1 MKGRILFVISSHEKL
16 GDTDKKTGYYLSEVA
31 HPWKVLTEAGYEIDF
46 VSPKGGK
53 CPVDG
58 FDLEDSV
65 NREFWENNAIK
76 SKIDNSM
83 KPFEV
88 DPEDY
93 VAIHYAG
100 GHGTVW
106 DFPENEAIAELGAKI
121 YEKGGVVTAVCHGP
135 SGLLNLKL
143 SDGSYLV
150 DGKKVNAFTNE
161 EEKAMELDNVVPFLL
176 EDELKKRGADF
187 QKADM
192 WAEFTVTDGRLITG
206 QNPQSGTKIGKELVT
221 VLENLKVTA

>member
-1 MKGRILFVISSHEKL
+1 MQDRILFVISSHEKL
-16 GDTDKKTGYYLSEVA
+16 GDTGKKTGYFLSEVA

-58 FDLEDSV
+58 FDIEDPV
-65 NREFWENNAIK
+65 NKEFWENAEYK

-83 KPFEV
+83 KPSEV
-88 DPEDY
+88 NPEDY
-93 VAIHYAG
+93 AAIHYAG

-106 DFPENEAIAELGAKI
+106 DFPNNDSIARIGANI
-121 YEKGGVVTAVCHGP
+121 YENGGVVTAVCHGP
-135 SGLLNLKL
+135 TGLMNLKL

-150 DGKKVNAFTNE
+150 NGKKVNAFTNE
-161 EEKAMELDNVVPFLL
+161 EEKAMELDEVVPFLL

-187 QKADM
+187 QKAEM
-192 WAEFTVTDGRLITG
+192 WEEFTVTDGRLITG
-206 QNPQSGTKIGKELVT
+206 QNPQSGTKIGKELV
-221 VLENLKVTA
+221 NALKSIQEPA

>member
-1 MKGRILFVISSHEKL
+1 MKDRILFVISSHEKL
-16 GDTDKKTGYYLSEVA
+16 GDTGKKTGYYLSEVA

-46 VSPKGGK
+46 VSPHGGK
-53 CPVDG
+53 SPVDG
-58 FDLEDSV
+58 FDLEDPV
-65 NREFWENNAIK
+65 NKEFWENAEYR

-93 VAIHYAG
+93 IAIHYAG

-106 DFPENEAIAELGAKI
+106 DFPNNEAIAELGAKI
-121 YEKGGVVTAVCHGP
+121 YENGGVVVAVCHGP
-135 SGLLNLKL
+135 TGLMNLKL
-143 SDGSYLV
+143 SDGSYLI

-161 EEKAMELDNVVPFLL
+161 EERAMELDNVVPFLL
-176 EDELKKRGADF
+176 EDEMKKRGADF

-192 WAEFTVTDGRLITG
+192 WQEFTVTDGRLITG
-206 QNPQSGTKIGKELVT
+206 QNPQSGTKIGKELVN
-221 VLENLKVTA
+221 VLESIRETA